1 MRNSKS
7 IFAFCLL
14 PAASCLLAALALAG
28 QVSSHDARIREAAL
42 RVERAAATL
51 DEAAATTRLAGLFR
65 VTPRTVTD
73 LRDQKL
79 DFGEVAVVL
88 AMAKAGRTSPD
99 AVLGLWA
106 SGRLNWAEIAE
117 RLRVDRR
124 ELLRQIDA
132 ARRELRR
139 RSR

>member
-1 MRNSKS
+1 MRRWRAWVAGVVGLV
-7 IFAFCLL
+7 ILH
-14 PAASCLLAALALAG
+14 PAALGLAG
-28 QVSSHDARIREAAL
+28 QVTSREARIREAAL
-42 RVERAAATL
+42 RLERAAAPL
-51 DEAAATTRLAGLFR
+51 DEAVAASRLAALFR

-117 RLRVDRR
+117 RLRVDLRDLVRR
-124 ELLRQIDA
+124 LDA
-132 ARRELRR
+132 ARRELQR